1 MSLPDEKARLEAVSK
16 VEKSDA
22 EWKAQL
28 SPEAYHVTRE
38 KGTERAFT
46 GRYWN
51 NKAKGV
57 YRCVG
62 CGTPLFE
69 SRTKFDSGTGW
80 PSFWE
85 PISEKNIE
93 TEQDDSLFMSRT
105 EVLCGVCEAHLGHLF
120 PDGPAPT
127 GMRYCINSASL
138 NFEPDDKGGHQTP
151 VESSEQPGEPK
162 P

>member
-1 MSLPDEKARLEAVSK
+1 MSLPDEKSRSEAVSK

-22 EWKAQL
+22 EWRAQL

-38 KGTERAFT
+38 KGTEQAFT

-51 NKAKGV
+51 NKVKGV

-69 SRTKFDSGTGW
+69 SRTKYDSGTGW

-138 NFEPDDKGGHQTP
+138 NFEPDEGGHQTP
-151 VESSEQPGEPK
+151 AESLERPGEPK